1 MNNDGG
7 KKADH
12 VSSSAVVTRHR
23 RRNFTEEVYGARLP
37 YDDARIIDD
46 YAKANKLDRSEAV
59 RQGLHQFALR
69 QKMIRIKKDPL
80 RESLE
85 QVVAEQIAPLRERA
99 DEVMVLLSDLVNLV
113 VERGQNPP
121 DGHTKDG
128 GGGASLPLDEVS
140 VAPPYAHVLKEQ
152 KQLLERTLMAVMLAL
167 RLHVNYLIEPVLS
180 ASEARSS
187 GEVERHLRAA
197 IMGTDLWCETT
208 RKVVTRTGKRI
219 LFESNLM
226 TKEEWERLLAEY
238 RAEDQKEGMK

>member
-1 MNNDGG
+1 M
-7 KKADH
+7 
-12 VSSSAVVTRHR
+12 TRRR

-46 YAKANKLDRSEAV
+46 YANANKLDRSEAV
-59 RQGLHQFALR
+59 RHGLHQFALR
-69 QKMIRIKKDPL
+69 QKMIRTKKDPL

-85 QVVAEQIAPLRERA
+85 QVVAEQIAPVKERTE
-99 DEVMVLLSDLVNLV
+99 EVMVLLSDLVNLV

-128 GGGASLPLDEVS
+128 GGGASLPLHEGS

-152 KQLLERTLMAVMLAL
+152 KQLLERTLMAVTLAL
-167 RLHVNYLIEPVLS
+167 RLHVSYLIEPALS
-180 ASEARSS
+180 ASEARS
-187 GEVERHLRAA
+187 GVEVERHLRAA
-197 IMGTDLWCETT
+197 ITGSGQWCETT